1 MLRSAV
7 RASATA
13 LYNTIAP
20 TLTGKSLISA
30 HFASP
35 AVARNMATAAAIGT
49 VKWFNS
55 EKGYGFI
62 TPADGSADLFVHQTS
77 IHSEGFRSLD
87 EGEEVEFR
95 IIDEGGRTKAVD
107 VTGPQG
113 AYVRGAPRRQAG
125 GFQRQEGGGGG
136 RQQGGPSGGGGNRP
150 SGCFKCGAEDHWARE
165 CPNAPADGQQGGG
178 GGGGFQ

>member
-1 MLRSAV
+1 
-7 RASATA
+7 
-13 LYNTIAP
+13 
-20 TLTGKSLISA
+20 
-30 HFASP
+30 
-35 AVARNMATAAAIGT
+35 MATAAAVGT

-62 TPADGSADLFVHQTS
+62 TPSDGGPDLFVHQTS

-113 AYVRGAPRRQAG
+113 AYVRGAPRRQGG
-125 GFQRQEGGGGG
+125 GFARGGDRQQGGGGG
-136 RQQGGPSGGGGNRP
+136 GGAGRP

-165 CPNAPADGQQGGG
+165 CPNADAQGGAPPPPQ
-178 GGGGFQ
+178 GGFN

>member
-1 MLRSAV
+1 
-7 RASATA
+7 
-13 LYNTIAP
+13 
-20 TLTGKSLISA
+20 
-30 HFASP
+30 
-35 AVARNMATAAAIGT
+35 MATATSQGT

-107 VTGPQG
+107 VTGPAG

-125 GFQRQEGGGGG
+125 GGGFGGGGG
-136 RQQGGPSGGGGNRP
+136 RGGGRGDRP

-165 CPNAPADGQQGGG
+165 CPNGDSQQQGGG
-178 GGGGFQ
+178 YQ